1 MIDWILITEL
11 SANGVFVGLMYA
23 LVSLGMVLIYK
34 TSGIAN
40 MAQGAIAMTG
50 AYVTWVIAAGLGAP
64 IWVAI
69 PVALAGMFLF
79 GMLIELV
86 ALRRMIGQPVIMTI
100 MLTLGIEIL
109 LRGLLPGTLGVA
121 VKRLDIGIPQAPLFV
136 GDLLI
141 NRATLIG
148 GGISFALIM
157 ISLVFFNS
165 RFGVVMRAVADD
177 QTASWSVGIRVER
190 AIAVAWGLAAVAATS
205 AGVLW
210 GSTQGV
216 DWSLSLLLI
225 KALAIAILGGLD
237 SIAGVLV
244 AGVIVGV
251 AESLATGLV
260 DPLVGG
266 GTRDIVAAVIIL
278 LTLLVKPHGLFGR
291 HHIERV

>member
-1 MIDWILITEL
+1 MDWLLLAEL
-11 SANGVFVGLMYA
+11 SVNGVFVGLMYA
-23 LVSLGMVLIYK
+23 LVSLGIVLIYK

-40 MAQGAIAMTG
+40 LAQGAIAMTG
-50 AYVTWVIAAGLGAP
+50 GYVAWALAARLGLS

-69 PVALAGMFLF
+69 PLALVAMFAF
-79 GMLIELV
+79 GLLLERF
-86 ALRRMIGQPVIMTI
+86 ALRRMIGQPIIMTI
-100 MLTLGIEIL
+100 MLTLGIEIM
-109 LRGLLPGTLGVA
+109 LRGLLPGIFGAA
-121 VKRLDIGIPQAPLFV
+121 VKRLDIGIPQAPFFM

-148 GGISFALIM
+148 GS
-157 ISLVFFNS
+157 ISLVLIVVSLIFFNS
-165 RFGVVMRAVADD
+165 RYGVVMRAVADD

-190 AIAVAWGLAAVAATS
+190 AVGVAWGLSAVAATA

-210 GSTQGV
+210 GSNQGI

-237 SIAGVLV
+237 SILGVLI

-251 AESLATGLV
+251 AESLATGVL

-266 GTRDIVAAVIIL
+266 GSRDVVAAVIIL
-278 LTLLVKPHGLFGR
+278 VTLLLKPHGLFGR

>member
-1 MIDWILITEL
+1 MDWILLAEL

-23 LVSLGMVLIYK
+23 LVSLGIVLIYK
-34 TSGIAN
+34 TSGTAN
-40 MAQGAIAMTG
+40 LAQGAIAMTG
-50 AYVTWVIAAGLGAP
+50 GYVAWALATLVGLP
-64 IWVAI
+64 MWLAI
-69 PVALAGMFLF
+69 PVALVGMFGF
-79 GMLIELV
+79 GLLMERI

-100 MLTLGIEIL
+100 MLTLGVEIM
-109 LRGLLPGTLGVA
+109 LRGLLPGIFGAA
-121 VKRLDIGIPQAPLFV
+121 VKRLDIGLPQQPLFV
-136 GDLLI
+136 GELLI

-148 GGISFALIM
+148 GS
-157 ISLVFFNS
+157 ISLLLILISLAFFNS

-190 AIAVAWGLAAVAATS
+190 AIAVAWGLAAVSATA

-210 GSTQGV
+210 GSTQGI

-237 SIAGVLV
+237 SIPGVLI

-251 AESLATGLV
+251 AESLATGVL

-266 GTRDIVAAVIIL
+266 GSRDVVAAVIIL
-278 LTLLVKPHGLFGR
+278 VTLLLKPHGLFGR

>member
-1 MIDWILITEL
+1 MDWILLAEL

-23 LVSLGMVLIYK
+23 LVSLGIVLIYK
-34 TSGIAN
+34 TSGTAN
-40 MAQGAIAMTG
+40 LAQGAIAMTG
-50 AYVTWVIAAGLGAP
+50 GYVTWALATLVGLP
-64 IWVAI
+64 IWLAI
-69 PVALAGMFLF
+69 PAALVGMFGF
-79 GMLIELV
+79 GLLMERV

-100 MLTLGIEIL
+100 MLTLGVEIM
-109 LRGLLPGTLGVA
+109 LRGLLPGVFGAA
-121 VKRLDIGIPQAPLFV
+121 VKRLDIGLPQQPLFV
-136 GDLLI
+136 GELLLNRSTMIGGSISLLLI
-141 NRATLIG
+141 VL
-148 GGISFALIM
+148 
-157 ISLVFFNS
+157 SLFFFNS

-190 AIAVAWGLAAVAATS
+190 AIAVAWGLAAVSATA

-210 GSTQGV
+210 GSTQGI

-237 SIAGVLV
+237 SIPGVLV

-251 AESLATGLV
+251 AESLATGVL

-266 GTRDIVAAVIIL
+266 GSRDVVAAVIIL
-278 LTLLVKPHGLFGR
+278 VTLLLKPHGLFGR

>member
-1 MIDWILITEL
+1 MDWILLAEL

-23 LVSLGMVLIYK
+23 LVSLGIVLIYK
-34 TSGIAN
+34 TSGTAN
-40 MAQGAIAMTG
+40 LAQGAIAMTG
-50 AYVTWVIAAGLGAP
+50 GYVTWALATLVGLP
-64 IWVAI
+64 MWLAI
-69 PVALAGMFLF
+69 PAALAGMFGF
-79 GMLIELV
+79 GLLMERV

-100 MLTLGIEIL
+100 MLTLGVEIM
-109 LRGLLPGTLGVA
+109 LRGLLPGVFGAA
-121 VKRLDIGIPQAPLFV
+121 VKRLDIGLPQQPLFV
-136 GDLLI
+136 GELLI

-148 GGISFALIM
+148 GS
-157 ISLVFFNS
+157 ISLLLILVSLAFFNS

-177 QTASWSVGIRVER
+177 QTASWSVGIKVER
-190 AIAVAWGLAAVAATS
+190 AIAVAWGLAAVSATA

-210 GSTQGV
+210 GSTQGI

-237 SIAGVLV
+237 SIPGVLV

-251 AESLATGLV
+251 AESLATGVL

-266 GTRDIVAAVIIL
+266 GSRDVVAAVIIL
-278 LTLLVKPHGLFGR
+278 VTLLLKPHGLFGR